1 MKLYATWTVL
11 YTVAKL
17 CPLLPDEGTA
27 VARRSGVMKSLWG
40 QVGPA
45 PQNTRVLCCCCERR
59 QLRSVAC
66 AKHHRRHTNDDVIGT
81 NIGSSSSSSNNISSV
96 MMLLTYARNDDD
108 ATRANARTSTL
119 TTGTAAGERVAM
131 ARCA

>member
-17 CPLLPDEGTA
+17 CPLLPDEGT
-27 VARRSGVMKSLWG
+27 RCTTFGHHEIS
-40 QVGPA
+40 VGA
-45 PQNTRVLCCCCERR
+45 GRTG
-59 QLRSVAC
+59 A
-66 AKHHRRHTNDDVIGT
+66 AKHPNVVLLLRETPAAFCCLRQASSAAHQRRHRQH
-81 NIGSSSSSSNNISSV
+81 NIGSSSSSNNISTV
-96 MMLLTYARNDDD
+96 MRLLTYARNDDD

-131 ARCA
+131 ARYA